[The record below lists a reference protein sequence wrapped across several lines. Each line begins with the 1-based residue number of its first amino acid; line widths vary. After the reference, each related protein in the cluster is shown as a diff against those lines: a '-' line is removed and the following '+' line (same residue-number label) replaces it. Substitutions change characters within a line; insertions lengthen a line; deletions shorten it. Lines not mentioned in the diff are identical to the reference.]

1 MATAFHN
8 HTAGQIVDELGS
20 IKAQIADLK
29 AREDAL
35 KAELIARGAAE
46 AEGSL
51 FRATIST
58 AMRWTL
64 DAERVKAEMGE
75 NWYTTRCKTSAVTSL
90 RISARKGLA
99 VAA

>member
-1 MATAFHN
+1 MISPFHN

-35 KAELIARGAAE
+35 KAELIARGNTE
-46 AEGSL
+46 AEGAL

-58 AMRWTL
+58 AMRWSL
-64 DAERVKAEMGE
+64 DSERVKAEMGDD
-75 NWYTTRCKTSAVTSL
+75 WYSSRCRVASVTSL